1 MFVLVCFTV
10 SFVADARKLQEVGKE
25 EIALKAEKLLLERKL
40 AREKERSNALN
51 KQLSESE
58 SSLEIDDER
67 LLQSV
72 AREILPKIL
81 CLEA

>member
-1 MFVLVCFTV
+1 MFVLVCLTV
-10 SFVADARKLQEVGKE
+10 SFVSDARKLQEVGKE

-72 AREILPKIL
+72 AREILPRIL